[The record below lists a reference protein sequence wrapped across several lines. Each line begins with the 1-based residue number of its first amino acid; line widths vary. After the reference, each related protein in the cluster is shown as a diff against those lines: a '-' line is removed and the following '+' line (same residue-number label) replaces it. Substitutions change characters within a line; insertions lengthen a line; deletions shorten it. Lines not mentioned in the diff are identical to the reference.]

1 MNLRELL
8 ILISRN
14 RATEVHLAVNAPIEL
29 RIDRT
34 LQRVNLPGA
43 GAGRRRTG
51 NAVRMTRAPSGCD
64 RPRTI
69 RSGALCRRSGH
80 RNIQ

>member
-29 RIDRT
+29 RIDRPCSGLT
-34 LQRVNLPGA
+34 CSLQA
-43 GAGRRRTG
+43 Q
-51 NAVRMTRAPSGCD
+51 AVEAIGKSIRAPAQ
-64 RPRTI
+64 RPAR
-69 RSGALCRRSGH
+69 
-80 RNIQ
+80 